1 MKIFT
6 AAVLIAIG
14 LAVLLVWRTPP
25 MTKGAY
31 RLGFLL
37 GLAAFGG
44 TILSG
49 RSSWTLY
56 LGPNHGA
63 PLVAFLSRFLA
74 AMPFVLLVEAGF
86 SGYRGFSSWMRY
98 VSLSLAAL
106 GGVGLTAS
114 LLLPIL
120 LRR

>member
-25 MTKGAY
+25 ITRGAY
-31 RLGFLL
+31 RLGLLL

-63 PLVAFLSRFLA
+63 LVVFLSRFVA
-74 AMPFVLLVEAGF
+74 AMPFVLLAEAGF

-98 VSLSLAAL
+98 LSLSVAAL
-106 GGVGLTAS
+106 GGVGLAAS
-114 LLLPIL
+114 LLLPRL